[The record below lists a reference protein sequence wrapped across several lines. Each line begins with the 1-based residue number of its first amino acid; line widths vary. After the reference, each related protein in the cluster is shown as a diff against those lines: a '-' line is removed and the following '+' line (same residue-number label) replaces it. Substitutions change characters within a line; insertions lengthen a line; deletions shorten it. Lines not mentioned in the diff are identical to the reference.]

1 MPVSAIRFLVI
12 DAHSTMRRIV
22 CNLLRD
28 SGYDEID
35 EADDAPIALHKLRT
49 ARYDFVISAI
59 ELPTDS
65 GLQLLGQIRKDETLR
80 HIPVLLVT
88 AEPRREDIV
97 LAGQLGASGYVVKP
111 FTKAILED
119 KVIRIVKRLGLR

>member
-1 MPVSAIRFLVI
+1 MPNSAIRFLVV

-22 CNLLRD
+22 INLLRD
-28 SGYDEID
+28 GGYDEVD
-35 EADDAPIALHKLRT
+35 EADDSPMALHKLRT
-49 ARYDFVISAI
+49 SRFDFVICAT
-59 ELPTDS
+59 ELATEG
-65 GLQLLGQIRKDETLR
+65 GLQLLGHIKKDATLR

-119 KVIRIVKRLGLR
+119 RVIRIVKRLGLK